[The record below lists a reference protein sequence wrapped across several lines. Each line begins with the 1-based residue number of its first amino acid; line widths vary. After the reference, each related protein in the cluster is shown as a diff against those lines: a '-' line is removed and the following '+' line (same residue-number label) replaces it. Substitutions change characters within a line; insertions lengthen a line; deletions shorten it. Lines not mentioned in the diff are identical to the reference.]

1 MVEIEGTVESVIFRN
16 EENGYSVIKLRYDKD
31 LVSVVGTM
39 PIISE
44 NIRIKVQGEWVIH
57 PTFGQQIKLTT
68 YEEIKPNTIEGIEKY
83 LASGLIPGIGPV
95 TAKRI
100 VEKFGKD
107 TLDIMEMNPER
118 LTEVEGIGE
127 KKAQRI
133 SESFVEQRELRSVL
147 IFLQSYGITT
157 NLGIKIYK
165 RYGNETVKVVKE
177 NPYRLSDEI
186 SGIGFKTADKIARNL
201 GVDLTSVYRI
211 RSGIKYVLANCIS
224 NGHVYL
230 PKLELLDECSKLLNI
245 PPDLIE
251 NQIASLIESKDV
263 VFDRIDGVES
273 YYLSSYY
280 FAETKVARKIIE
292 LSLQTVEE
300 DEEWIMNEIAE
311 FEKENC
317 IKLADEQIE
326 AVKEAILNGV
336 CVITGGPG
344 TGKTTIIKCIIR
356 LLKKKGMEVALCAP
370 TGRAAKRIT
379 EATGEEAKTLH
390 RLLEMEFLES
400 DDGPVFSRDEKNP
413 LDEDAIIVDEASM
426 VDILLMNSLLK
437 AVTIGKRLIIVG
449 DVDQLPSVG
458 PGNVLRDIIESKG
471 IKVKRLNRVFRQ
483 KNESLIAINAH
494 KINSGEMPFLNEKD
508 KDFFFI
514 SKSNPQDIL
523 EEILN
528 LVDRRLP
535 SFKEGFDPL
544 RDIQVLSP
552 MRKGEN
558 GIINL
563 NKELQRILN
572 PPSSTKEEKEVRDII
587 FREGDKVMQ
596 TKNNYNLEW
605 TSLVSVEG
613 EGQGIGVFNGDI
625 GFIEKIDH
633 EEQKATVIFDDEKRV
648 TYDFTSLDEL
658 DLAYAITIHK
668 SQGSEFPVIVVP
680 VSFGPPMLM
689 TRNLIYT
696 AVTRAKKLVVLVRM
710 KQALQFMIENEKIAD
725 RYSGLKERIVKIIM
739 GLK

>member
-16 EENGYSVIKLRYDKD
+16 EENGYTVIKLRYDND
-31 LVSVVGTM
+31 LISVVGTM
-39 PIISE
+39 PYISE
-44 NIRIKVQGEWVIH
+44 NIRIKVQGEWVVH

-133 SESFVEQRELRSVL
+133 AESFVEQRELRSVL

-186 SGIGFKTADKIARNL
+186 SGIGFKTADKIARNI

-211 RSGIKYVLANCIS
+211 RSGIKYVLASCIS

-245 PPDLIE
+245 PSELIE
-251 NQIASLIESKDV
+251 NQLASLEESKDIRY
-263 VFDRIDGVES
+263 DKINGSDA

-280 FAETKVARKIIE
+280 NAETKVARKIIE

-300 DEEWIMNEIAE
+300 DEEWITNEIAE
-311 FEKENC
+311 FEKESC
-317 IKLADEQIE
+317 IKLADEQID
-326 AVKEAILNGV
+326 AVKEALINGV

-356 LLKKKGMEVALCAP
+356 LFKKKGMEVALCAP

-400 DDGPVFSRDEKNP
+400 DDGPIFSRDEKNP
-413 LDEDAIIVDEASM
+413 LDEDVIIVDEASM

-437 AVTIGKRLIIVG
+437 AITIGKRLIIVG

-458 PGNVLRDIIESKG
+458 PGNVLRDIIDSKG

-494 KINSGEMPFLNEKD
+494 KINSGEMPYLNEKD

-596 TKNNYNLEW
+596 TKNNYNIEW
-605 TSLVSVEG
+605 TSLVSLEG

-625 GFIEKIDH
+625 GFIEKIDN

-696 AVTRAKKLVVLVRM
+696 AVTRAKKLVVLVGM

-725 RYSGLKERIVKIIM
+725 RYSGLNERIVKIITE
-739 GLK
+739 LK